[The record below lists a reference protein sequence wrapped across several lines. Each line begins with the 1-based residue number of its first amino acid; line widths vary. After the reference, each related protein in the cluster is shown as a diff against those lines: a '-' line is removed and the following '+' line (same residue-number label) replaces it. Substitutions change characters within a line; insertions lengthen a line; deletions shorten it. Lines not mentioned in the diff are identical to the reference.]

1 MLLDAVEKNMRKE
14 YTLEGV
20 YQVRNQPHIHLYCQC
35 DVHEPP
41 FALWEHCSLHGGC

>member
-20 YQVRNQPHIHLYCQC
+20 YQVRNINPAAAGADAGL
-35 DVHEPP
+35 V
-41 FALWEHCSLHGGC
+41 LSV